1 MPFHEKI
8 LNLLEIYEF
17 SIRMPLD
24 LMEIWK
30 NFSKYAIDFAFRFCL
45 QNDFAGSNLAHE
57 DQLFR
62 ENGKWKTKFLE
73 NQYGKMAKKL
83 PMGVK
88 MKNVRYIQTKFH
100 VKITTDNGEK
110 APFGCGNYQIIS

>member
-1 MPFHEKI
+1 M
-8 LNLLEIYEF
+8 
-17 SIRMPLD
+17 
-24 LMEIWK
+24 
-30 NFSKYAIDFAFRFCL
+30 FRFGL
-45 QNDFAGSNLAHE
+45 QNDFAGSNSTRERHFEHYLGVE
-57 DQLFR
+57 IIKLFR

-110 APFGCGNYQIIS
+110 APFGDGNYQIIS